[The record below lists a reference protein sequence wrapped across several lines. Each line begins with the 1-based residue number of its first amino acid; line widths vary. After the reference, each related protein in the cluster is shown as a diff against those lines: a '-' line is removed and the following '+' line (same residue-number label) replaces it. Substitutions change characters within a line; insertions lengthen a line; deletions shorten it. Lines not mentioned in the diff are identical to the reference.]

1 MVTRMRD
8 FSKHQRAAI
17 AGLGITET
25 GKVYGRSVTEFAT
38 EAIRL
43 AVADA
48 GLATGDVDGL
58 LISNGMSGGLTLR
71 LARDAGFENLR
82 LLNEISGYGSTA
94 IAQVQYA
101 SLAIAGGLAE
111 TIVCVHADAPL
122 KPSLGAGASYAA
134 SLAARRSPSG
144 FGATMMLG
152 GMRGANSL
160 YAFAARRYMQ
170 HFGITSEQFGAV
182 AVAQRQWA
190 VMNPRAQFRTPL
202 TMDEHQNSRWIVEP
216 LHLFDCCTVS
226 NGAIA
231 FVVTRG
237 DRARDLAQPP
247 VYPWGWAQTH
257 PGYAMARDSNFGV
270 VSGATIAGP
279 AAMKMAGITPA
290 DVDICEIYDCYSYT
304 AMITLEDYGF
314 CAKGE
319 GGAFA
324 QSGALA
330 PGGALP
336 TNTGG
341 GQLSGYYLWGMTPV
355 SEAIIQARGQAG
367 ERQVAKRDVL
377 MVSGNGGVLDYHG
390 ALVLSPHEVA

>member
-1 MVTRMRD
+1 MRD
-8 FSKHQRAAI
+8 FAKHQRAAI
-17 AGLGITET
+17 SGLGITDT
-25 GKVYGRSVTEFAT
+25 GKVYGKSVTDFAT

-43 AVADA
+43 AVVDA

-101 SLAIAGGLAE
+101 SMAIAAGLAD

-160 YAFAARRYMQ
+160 YAFAARRYME
-170 HFGITSEQFGAV
+170 HFGITSDQFGAV

-190 VMNPRAQFRTPL
+190 MMNPRAQFRTPL
-202 TMDEHQNSRWIVEP
+202 TIDDHQNSRWIVEP

-231 FVVTRG
+231 LVVTSA

-257 PGYAMARDSNFGV
+257 PGYAMARDSNFGL

-279 AAMKMAGITPA
+279 AAMKMARITPTE
-290 DVDICEIYDCYSYT
+290 VDICEIYDCYTYT

-314 CAKGE
+314 CGKGE
-319 GGAFA
+319 GGVFA

-367 ERQVAKRDVL
+367 QRQVAKHDVL